1 MQLRYDTQLNVEEY
15 ISTKAWQKATLTVC
29 PNHPKGGCSLV
40 RHGTYVRKC
49 GNGQIAHIARWYC
62 AESHTTFSLLPDC
75 FGARMP
81 GTLQQLEDC
90 ALAQEQGQSS
100 LQVARQARPQM
111 EASEDSV
118 HYRWWRRRQTALYA
132 VLTVTLG
139 LLPEV
144 FAGCQPQLLPMR
156 AAMQSEQLLV
166 QLRQRCAG
174 QLNFLPPPLG
184 FGQFH
189 SGLDPL

>member
-29 PNHPKGGCSLV
+29 PNHPKGGCSLA

-81 GTLQQLEDC
+81 GTLQQLEVQIFD
-90 ALAQEQGQSS
+90 LAGRLVADVAGTGTQSGVFEHQWDGRDAGGEVVAPGIYVYKISLDTDQGS
-100 LQVARQARPQM
+100 QA
-111 EASEDSV
+111 A
-118 HYRWWRRRQTALYA
+118 
-132 VLTVTLG
+132 
-139 LLPEV
+139 
-144 FAGCQPQLLPMR
+144 
-156 AAMQSEQLLV
+156 
-166 QLRQRCAG
+166 
-174 QLNFLPPPLG
+174 
-184 FGQFH
+184 
-189 SGLDPL
+189 SGLVAVAY